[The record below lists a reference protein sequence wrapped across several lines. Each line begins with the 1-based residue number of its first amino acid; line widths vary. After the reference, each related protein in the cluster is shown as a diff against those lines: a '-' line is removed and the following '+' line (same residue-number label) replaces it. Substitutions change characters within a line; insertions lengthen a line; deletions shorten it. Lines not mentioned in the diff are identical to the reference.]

1 MEVAIIATHSDDIK
15 IYEDDLFVSGGV
27 HEYDVVSMPKLCGT
41 PEHVFLVKIVE
52 NEADVPASTRSRGSS
67 LVREHA
73 DGCFRAMVSE
83 TTPKVCRRGREIVA
97 SDCQDMWRK
106 IMLSNAALHD
116 LLEARPFF
124 ESHELWT
131 PEAGLNRNVGPP
143 LSGTYAL
150 C

>member
-1 MEVAIIATHSDDIK
+1 MQTYSFPAATKLEVAIIATHSDDIK

-97 SDCQDMWRK
+97 SDCQDMWR
-106 IMLSNAALHD
+106 
-116 LLEARPFF
+116 
-124 ESHELWT
+124 
-131 PEAGLNRNVGPP
+131 
-143 LSGTYAL
+143 
-150 C
+150 